1 MSLGIGDNR
10 EILAYFFI
18 LGHIFSQILVPFLPE
33 ISGGTP
39 PSKSKVYKRLINLLK
54 LLVVGLVERGTHCRL
69 KKFSPKIFTQKYRT
83 YHTF

>member
-1 MSLGIGDNR
+1 MVFRHN
-10 EILAYFFI
+10 FP
-18 LGHIFSQILVPFLPE
+18 QILVPFLPE

-54 LLVVGLVERGTHCRL
+54 LLVVGLVKSGTHCWL

>member
-54 LLVVGLVERGTHCRL
+54 LLVVGLVERGTHYAFR
-69 KKFSPKIFTQKYRT
+69 KFSPKIFTKK
-83 YHTF
+83 